1 MRRRKVMFCEKC
13 GKEIKDNVKF
23 CPFCGSKV
31 SEKVELRQAVQKQ
44 TSKEPKKK
52 KWPWIVGAAVILAA
66 GGGIVF
72 GINQNPKSPSDP
84 QAAAAKTEK
93 SADKEKTKEEPKE
106 ESKGIQ
112 NAEEAEAW
120 LVEQKEELGLEN
132 ALSELKETAA
142 TEISGDHYYRF
153 EQNYQGIP
161 VYGRSIVVAVDQ
173 DGNVASV
180 TGNATD
186 VAEDLNLIP
195 AITKE
200 QAVESIR
207 QYASETLGVEDV
219 SNLDEIALEQENI
232 CIYNMNDT
240 MALAYQ
246 ISAGS
251 YEFLVDANQAEVLE
265 AVPELCEDSIIYTNT
280 NGQQEIEGTDPVDG
294 YYVLMDQ
301 KRNIYIYDAGG
312 QTYLDTAS
320 GMRYPEVLQQ
330 VRSKDTIF
338 GNEDDTTQTSAVVYS
353 DLNTIGSVYDYFW
366 ENYAENGWGIF
377 AAVSNDELGTQKG
390 GNALAGIV
398 SYEENDP
405 AAIPD
410 YEEERYQGKIGFMD
424 LGTVYSGKEN
434 ESLDVIA
441 HEYTHIITRKY
452 AKWSSENRETG
463 AVNEGISDI
472 FGEILAEA
480 VGDGADWKMGS
491 RTIYDPS
498 ENGYPKTTDD
508 NEILPN
514 DWISIW
520 RDGNEYQTDYA
531 HGYSTVISYTA
542 YLMKNGLNG
551 SGEGQLSWEELSE
564 LWYRVIAMMTSDCDF
579 SQCRALAE
587 YAADAMEELTEE
599 QRTLVKRAFDVVEIF
614 DAEEE
619 VNNSEYDIKPGS
631 TLRVYDKNQDYYGGY
646 VLNVM
651 GISGEEKILEGRKVS
666 LRHQYN
672 KEITVEEAGPYE
684 LNLPNGI
691 YRLTITNP
699 DQNGTYSFVVKI
711 EENGSDDA
719 ILVSTSYEPS
729 MVVNIAEEPIEYKE
743 ELYDEVFQEYRDATD
758 AYMAGG
764 TDAISGKFLYIDDF
778 LISHGWQIW
787 YGYYDIDGNGIP
799 ELLISYETITGTEY
813 KTVDVL
819 SQDGKSVQRV
829 GEDDTFSAYT
839 ESHIYTSGV
848 IYSDAEDQGNY
859 YKINANGYSL
869 DKIDCPAELGEKI
882 SVDWKPLELTQND
895 SVQDDT
901 SSDEN
906 VMSAE
911 EVYQKL
917 EEHYAQGTIDSP
929 GEDLAVMEGS
939 VNGTTYSTTVRCG
952 MPGNPSASQALYE
965 VSVDMVTGIA
975 SQTRM
980 LLPDG
985 KVEQFSLRDN

>member
-1 MRRRKVMFCEKC
+1 MFCEKC

-23 CPFCGSKV
+23 CPFCGNKV
-31 SEKVELRQAVQKQ
+31 SEKMETHQTVQKRM
-44 TSKEPKKK
+44 SKETKKK
-52 KWPWIVGAAVILAA
+52 KWPWVVSAAVILAA
-66 GGGIVF
+66 GGGIAF
-72 GINQNPKSPSDP
+72 GLNQDPKVTSDP
-84 QAAAAKTEK
+84 QAATAPNEK
-93 SADKEKTKEEPKE
+93 PADKEAAEEE
-106 ESKGIQ
+106 LKGIQ
-112 NAEEAEAW
+112 TAEEAQAW
-120 LVEQKEELGLEN
+120 LVEQKEDLGLEN
-132 ALSELKETAA
+132 ALSELEETSS
-142 TEISGDHYYRF
+142 TEVNGDYYYRF
-153 EQNYQGIP
+153 DQNYQGLP

-186 VAEDLNLIP
+186 VAENINLTP
-195 AITKE
+195 SITKE

-207 QYASETLGVEDV
+207 QYASETLGIEAV
-219 SNLDEIALEQENI
+219 SNLDAIALEQDNLY
-232 CIYNMNDT
+232 IYNMNDT
-240 MALAYQ
+240 MTLAYQ
-246 ISAGS
+246 IQAGT
-251 YEFLVDANQAEVLE
+251 YRFLVDANQAEILE
-265 AVPELCEDSIIYTNT
+265 AVPELCEDSVIYTDT
-280 NGQQEIEGTDPVDG
+280 NGQQEIEGTDPIDG
-294 YYVLMDQ
+294 YYVLKDQ
-301 KRNIYIYDAGG
+301 KRNIYMYDAGG
-312 QTYLDTAS
+312 QTYMDPAYGLS
-320 GMRYPEVLQQ
+320 YPEVLEQ

-338 GNEDDTTQTSAVVYS
+338 GNEDDTTQTSAGAYS
-353 DLNTIGSVYDYFW
+353 DLYTIGSIYDYFL
-366 ENYAENGWGIF
+366 ENYKENGWGIL
-377 AAVSNDELGTQKG
+377 AVVNNDELGAQQ
-390 GNALAGIV
+390 GNNAAAGIV
-398 SYEENDP
+398 DYKDRLADTIQDYDEN
-405 AAIPD
+405 A
-410 YEEERYQGKIGFMD
+410 YQGKIGWLD
-424 LGTVYSGKEN
+424 LGTAYSGKGK

-441 HEYTHIITRKY
+441 HEYTHIIMRKHV
-452 AKWSSENRETG
+452 KWSSVNRETS
-463 AVNEGISDI
+463 AINEGISDI

-480 VGDGADWKMGS
+480 VGDGADWEMGS
-491 RTIYDPS
+491 RIIHNPY
-498 ENGYPKTTDD
+498 ENGYPRRTGD

-514 DWISIW
+514 GRINV
-520 RDGNEYQTDYA
+520 RNQDGEGSQTDYA

-542 YLMKNGLNG
+542 YLMKNGLNE

-646 VLNVM
+646 VLKIM
-651 GISGEEKILEGRKVS
+651 GISGEEKILEDRKVS
-666 LRHQYN
+666 IRHQYN
-672 KEITVEEAGPYE
+672 KEIQVKEAGPYE

-691 YRLTITNP
+691 YHLTISNP
-699 DQNGTYSFVVKI
+699 DRNGTYSFVVKV

-719 ILVSTSYEPS
+719 ILVSTDYEPP
-729 MVVNIAEEPIEYKE
+729 MIVNIMDEPMEYKE

-758 AYMAGG
+758 AYIVGG
-764 TDAISGKFLYIDDF
+764 TDAVSGKFLYIDDF
-778 LISHGWQIW
+778 LISHGWQVW

-917 EEHYAQGTIDSP
+917 EEHYAQGTIDSQ

>member
-1 MRRRKVMFCEKC
+1 MFCEKC

-23 CPFCGSKV
+23 CPFCGNKV
-31 SEKVELRQAVQKQ
+31 SEKMETHQTVQKRM
-44 TSKEPKKK
+44 SKETKKK
-52 KWPWIVGAAVILAA
+52 KWPWVVSAAVILAA
-66 GGGIVF
+66 GGGIAF
-72 GINQNPKSPSDP
+72 GLNQDPKVTSDP
-84 QAAAAKTEK
+84 QAATAPNEK
-93 SADKEKTKEEPKE
+93 PADKEAAEEE
-106 ESKGIQ
+106 LKGIQ
-112 NAEEAEAW
+112 TAEEAQAW
-120 LVEQKEELGLEN
+120 LVEQKEDLGLEN
-132 ALSELKETAA
+132 ALSELEETSS
-142 TEISGDHYYRF
+142 TEVNGDYYYRF
-153 EQNYQGIP
+153 DQNYQGLP

-186 VAEDLNLIP
+186 VAENINLTP
-195 AITKE
+195 SITKE

-207 QYASETLGVEDV
+207 QYASETLGIEAV
-219 SNLDEIALEQENI
+219 SNLDAIALEQDNLY
-232 CIYNMNDT
+232 IYNMNDT
-240 MALAYQ
+240 MTLAYQ
-246 ISAGS
+246 IQAGT
-251 YEFLVDANQAEVLE
+251 YRFLVDANQAEILE
-265 AVPELCEDSIIYTNT
+265 AVPELCEDSVIYTDT
-280 NGQQEIEGTDPVDG
+280 NGQQEIEGTDPIDG
-294 YYVLMDQ
+294 YYVLKDQ
-301 KRNIYIYDAGG
+301 KRNIYMYDAGG
-312 QTYLDTAS
+312 QTYMDPAYGLS
-320 GMRYPEVLQQ
+320 YPEVLEQ

-338 GNEDDTTQTSAVVYS
+338 GNEDDTTQTSAGAYS
-353 DLNTIGSVYDYFW
+353 DLYTIGSIYDYFL
-366 ENYAENGWGIF
+366 ENYKENGWGIL
-377 AAVSNDELGTQKG
+377 AVVNNDELGAQQ
-390 GNALAGIV
+390 GNNAAAGIV
-398 SYEENDP
+398 DYKDRLADTIQDYDEN
-405 AAIPD
+405 A
-410 YEEERYQGKIGFMD
+410 YQGKIGWLD
-424 LGTVYSGKEN
+424 LGTAYSGKGK

-441 HEYTHIITRKY
+441 HEYTHIIMRKHV
-452 AKWSSENRETG
+452 KWSSVNRETS
-463 AVNEGISDI
+463 AINEGISDI

-480 VGDGADWKMGS
+480 VGDGADWEMGS
-491 RTIYDPS
+491 RIIHNPY
-498 ENGYPKTTDD
+498 ENGYPRRTGD

-514 DWISIW
+514 GRINV
-520 RDGNEYQTDYA
+520 RNQDGEGSQTDYA

-542 YLMKNGLNG
+542 YLMKNGLNE

-646 VLNVM
+646 VLKIM
-651 GISGEEKILEGRKVS
+651 GISGEEKILEDRKVS
-666 LRHQYN
+666 IRHQYN
-672 KEITVEEAGPYE
+672 KEIQVKEAGPYE

-691 YRLTITNP
+691 YHLTISNP
-699 DQNGTYSFVVKI
+699 DRNGTYSFVVKV

-719 ILVSTSYEPS
+719 ILVSTDYEPP
-729 MVVNIAEEPIEYKE
+729 MIVNIMDEPMEYKE

-758 AYMAGG
+758 AYIVGG
-764 TDAISGKFLYIDDF
+764 TDAVSGKFLYIDDF
-778 LISHGWQIW
+778 LISHGWQVW
-787 YGYYDIDGNGIP
+787 YGYYDIDENGIP

-917 EEHYAQGTIDSP
+917 EEHYAQGTIDSQ

>member
-1 MRRRKVMFCEKC
+1 MICEKC

-31 SEKVELRQAVQKQ
+31 SEKMGPRQVVQKQ

-52 KWPWIVGAAVILAA
+52 KWPWIVGAAVILTA
-66 GGGIVF
+66 GGGSVF
-72 GINQNPKSPSDP
+72 GINQTPKSQSNNP
-84 QAAAAKTEK
+84 QVIAAKKEK
-93 SADKEKTKEEPKE
+93 SADKEKTKE

-112 NAEEAEAW
+112 NAEEAQAW

-132 ALSELKETAA
+132 ALSELKETV
-142 TEISGDHYYRF
+142 TIEVSGDCYYRF

-161 VYGRSIVVAVDQ
+161 VYGRTIVVAVDQ

-195 AITKE
+195 SITKE
-200 QAVESIR
+200 QAAESIR
-207 QYASETLGVEDV
+207 QYASETLGIEEVAD
-219 SNLDEIALEQENI
+219 LDEIALNQEKL
-232 CIYNMNDT
+232 CVYTMNDT
-240 MALAYQ
+240 MTLAYQ
-246 ISAGS
+246 IQTGS
-251 YEFLVDANQAEVLE
+251 YQFLVDASQAEVLE
-265 AVPELCEDSIIYTNT
+265 AVPERCENSVVYTDA
-280 NGQQEIEGTDPVDG
+280 NGEQEIEGDDPVDG
-294 YYVLMDQ
+294 YYVLKDR
-301 KRNIYIYDAGG
+301 KRNIYMYDACG
-312 QTYLDTAS
+312 QTYADPACNQS
-320 GMRYPEVLQQ
+320 YPEVLQQ
-330 VRSKDTIF
+330 VRSKDTRF
-338 GNEDDTTQTSAVVYS
+338 GNEDDTTQTSAAVYS
-353 DLNTIGSVYDYFW
+353 DLNTIGSIYDYFLK
-366 ENYAENGWGIF
+366 NYAENGWGVL
-377 AAVSNDELGTQKG
+377 AAVSNDELGTQNGK
-390 GNALAGIV
+390 NASAGIV
-398 SYEENDP
+398 SYHQN
-405 AAIPD
+405 IPD
-410 YEEERYQGKIGFMD
+410 TILEYDEEVYLGKIGFMD
-424 LGTVYSGKEN
+424 LGTMYSGKGN
-434 ESLDVIA
+434 QYMDVIA

-452 AKWSSENRETG
+452 AKWSSGNRETG
-463 AVNEGISDI
+463 AINEGISDI

-480 VGDGADWKMGS
+480 VGDGADWEMGN
-491 RTIYDPS
+491 RIIHNPY
-498 ENGYPKTTDD
+498 ENGYPRSTGA

-514 DWISIW
+514 DRINV
-520 RDGNEYQTDYA
+520 RNKDGEASQTDYA

-542 YLMKNGLNG
+542 YLMKNGLNE
-551 SGEGQLSWEELSE
+551 SGQGQLSWEKLSE
-564 LWYRVIAMMTSDCDF
+564 LWYRVIIMMTSDCDF
-579 SQCRALAE
+579 AQCRAFAE

-599 QRTLVKRAFDVVEIF
+599 QRILVKRAFDVVEIF
-614 DAEEE
+614 DAEEAI
-619 VNNSEYDIKPGS
+619 NNIKYDVKPGS

-646 VLNVM
+646 VLKIM
-651 GISGEEKILEGRKVS
+651 GISGEEKILEDRKVS

-672 KEITVEEAGPYE
+672 KEIQVKEVGPYE

-691 YRLTITNP
+691 YRLTISNP
-699 DQNGTYSFVVKI
+699 NQNGTYSFVVKV

-719 ILVSTSYEPS
+719 ILVSTDYEPP
-729 MVVNIAEEPIEYKE
+729 MIVNITDEPMEYKE

-758 AYMAGG
+758 AYIAGG
-764 TDAISGKFLYIDDF
+764 TNAISGKFLYIDDF
-778 LISHGWQIW
+778 LISHGWQVW

-813 KTVDVL
+813 KTVDVF

-869 DKIDCPAELGEKI
+869 DKIDCPAVLGEKI

-917 EEHYAQGTIDSP
+917 EEHYAQGTIDSS

-939 VNGTTYSTTVRCG
+939 VNGTTYHTTVRCG

>member
-1 MRRRKVMFCEKC
+1 MFCEKC

-23 CPFCGSKV
+23 CPFCGNKV
-31 SEKVELRQAVQKQ
+31 SEKVESRQAVQKQ
-44 TSKEPKKK
+44 TSKETKKK
-52 KWPWIVGAAVILAA
+52 KWLWMVGVAVILAA
-66 GGGIVF
+66 GGGIAL
-72 GINQNPKSPSDP
+72 GLNQNPKPQSDP
-84 QAAAAKTEK
+84 QAATAKNEK
-93 SADKEKTKEEPKE
+93 AVENKDTKEEAN
-106 ESKGIQ
+106 GIQ
-112 NAEEAEAW
+112 NAEEAQAW

-132 ALSELKETAA
+132 ALSELKETSTA
-142 TEISGDHYYRF
+142 EVSGDHYYRF
-153 EQNYQGIP
+153 EQNYEGIP
-161 VYGRSIVVAVDQ
+161 VYGRAIVVAVDQ

-186 VAEDLNLIP
+186 VAEDLNLTP
-195 AITKE
+195 SITKE
-200 QAVESIR
+200 QAVENIQ
-207 QYASETLGVEDV
+207 QYASETLGMDEVA
-219 SNLDEIALEQENI
+219 NLDEINLNQENL
-232 CIYNMNDT
+232 CVYNMNDT
-240 MALAYQ
+240 MRLAYR
-246 ISAGS
+246 IPTES
-251 YEFLVDANQAEVLE
+251 YQFLVDANQAEVLE
-265 AVPELCEDSIIYTNT
+265 AVPELYEESVIYTDT

-294 YYVLMDQ
+294 YYVLKDQ
-301 KRNIYIYDAGG
+301 KRNIYMYDAGG
-312 QTYLDTAS
+312 QTYMDPAS
-320 GMRYPEVLQQ
+320 GLSYPEVLQQ

-338 GNEDDTTQTSAVVYS
+338 GNEDDTPQTSAEVYS
-353 DLNTIGSVYDYFW
+353 DLNTIGSIYDYFLKKHK
-366 ENYAENGWGIF
+366 ENGWGVL
-377 AAVSNDELGTQKG
+377 AVVSNDELGAQQ
-390 GNALAGIV
+390 GNNAAAGVVDYKDRLADAIQD
-398 SYEENDP
+398 YDEN
-405 AAIPD
+405 A
-410 YEEERYQGKIGFMD
+410 YQGKIGWMD
-424 LGTVYSGKEN
+424 LGTAYLGKGT

-452 AKWSSENRETG
+452 AKWSSGNRETG
-463 AVNEGISDI
+463 AINEGISDI

-480 VGDGADWKMGS
+480 VGDGADWEMGN
-491 RTIYDPS
+491 RIIHNPY
-498 ENGYPKTTDD
+498 ENGYPRSTGA

-514 DWISIW
+514 DRINV
-520 RDGNEYQTDYA
+520 RNKDGEESQTDYA

-542 YLMKNGLNG
+542 YLMKNGLNE
-551 SGEGQLSWEELSE
+551 SGQGQLSWEELSE
-564 LWYRVIAMMTSDCDF
+564 LWYRVIVMMTSDCDF
-579 SQCRALAE
+579 AQCRAFAE

-599 QRTLVKRAFDVVEIF
+599 QRILVKRAFDVVEIF
-614 DAEEE
+614 DAEEAI
-619 VNNSEYDIKPGS
+619 NNIEYDIKPGS
-631 TLRVYDKNQDYYGGY
+631 TLRVYDKNQDYYSGY
-646 VLNVM
+646 VLKIM
-651 GISGEEKILEGRKVS
+651 GISGEEKILEDRKVS

-672 KEITVEEAGPYE
+672 KEIQVKEAGPYE

-691 YRLTITNP
+691 YHLTISNP
-699 DQNGTYSFVVKI
+699 DRNGTYSFVVKV

-719 ILVSTSYEPS
+719 ILVSTDYEPP
-729 MVVNIAEEPIEYKE
+729 MIVNITDEPVKYKE

-758 AYMAGG
+758 AYIAGG

-848 IYSDAEDQGNY
+848 IYSDAGDQGNY

-869 DKIDCPAELGEKI
+869 EKTDCRAELGENI
-882 SVDWKPLELTQND
+882 IVVWKPLELTQND